1 SNGPPPGGSGLP
13 PCFTDAAGNFLPTPV
28 KFPPCT
34 DLAKRIAEH
43 GTVPRVNLT
52 YKLMPDAMVYATY
65 SKGFRPG
72 GVNLTAAAGIPPYS
86 ADFLK
91 NYEIGWKT
99 QLFERHLRWDGAVF
113 RAYRNDV
120 QYSVLCVLSVL

>member
-1 SNGPPPGGSGLP
+1 MTSKLSLTGGIRAYEFDNSLDGFFGYKQNYSSHTGMVN
-13 PCFTDAAGNFLPTPV
+13 CFKDAACNFIPTPV
-28 KFPPCT
+28 KFAPCT
-34 DLAKRIAEH
+34 DLAKRIADH

-52 YKLMPDAMVYATY
+52 YHVTPDAMVYATY

-72 GVNLTAAAGIPPYS
+72 GVNRTAQAGIPPYS

-99 QLFERHLRWDGAVF
+99 QLFDR
-113 RAYRNDV
+113 
-120 QYSVLCVLSVL
+120 